1 MNNKK
6 KIVIV
11 GSANTDMVIS
21 ADHFPLPGET
31 LMGTN
36 FMTNFGGKGAN
47 QAVAA
52 ARMGGQTVFIG
63 KVGNDNF
70 GTSIISNLESE
81 GINVS
86 HLYTTQ
92 ETSTGVALITTIPSG
107 ENSIIV
113 NAGANG
119 QLTADDV
126 RDSEEVI
133 AEAGTVLMQLETPV
147 AALTEAAKLGKKHGA
162 FTVLNPAP
170 APASPLPHEL
180 LENIDLLIP
189 NETEASSISGVEIK
203 DESTAMEAISAIQGM
218 GVKNVII
225 TVGSKGAIAKVDG
238 KMIMVPAFKVKAI
251 DTTAAG
257 DTFCGALCV
266 AMSEGKDIE
275 AAIRFGNKASSVSVT
290 RKGAQLSIP
299 QRKELEM

>member
-170 APASPLPHEL
+170 ASPLPHEL

-203 DESTAMEAISAIQGM
+203 DESTAMEAISVIQGM

-266 AMSEGKDIE
+266 ALSEGKDIE

>member
-11 GSANTDMVIS
+11 GSVNTDMVIS

-170 APASPLPHEL
+170 ASPLPHEL

-266 AMSEGKDIE
+266 ALSEGKDIE

>member
-52 ARMGGQTVFIG
+52 ARMGGQTIFIG

-92 ETSTGVALITTIPSG
+92 KTSTGVALITTIPSG

-170 APASPLPHEL
+170 ASPLPHEL

-203 DESTAMEAISAIQGM
+203 DESTAMEAISVIQGM

-266 AMSEGKDIE
+266 ALSEGKDIE

>member
-52 ARMGGQTVFIG
+52 ARLGGQTVFIG
-63 KVGNDNF
+63 KVGNDNL
-70 GTSIISNLESE
+70 GTSIISNLEAE

-126 RDSEEVI
+126 RDSEEVL

-170 APASPLPHEL
+170 ASPLPHEL

-203 DESTAMEAISAIQGM
+203 DESAAMEAISAIQGM

-266 AMSEGKDIE
+266 ALSEGKDIE

>member
-52 ARMGGQTVFIG
+52 ARLGGQTVFIG

-92 ETSTGVALITTIPSG
+92 EISTGVALITTIPSG

-126 RDSEEVI
+126 RDSEEII

-162 FTVLNPAP
+162 FTVLNP

-266 AMSEGKDIE
+266 ALSEGKDIE

>member
-47 QAVAA
+47 QAVTA

-92 ETSTGVALITTIPSG
+92 KTSTGVALITTIPSG

-170 APASPLPHEL
+170 ASPLSHEL

-266 AMSEGKDIE
+266 ALSEGKDIE

>member
-1 MNNKK
+1 M
-6 KIVIV
+6 
-11 GSANTDMVIS
+11 
-21 ADHFPLPGET
+21 
-31 LMGTN
+31 
-36 FMTNFGGKGAN
+36 
-47 QAVAA
+47 
-52 ARMGGQTVFIG
+52 
-63 KVGNDNF
+63 GNDNF

-92 ETSTGVALITTIPSG
+92 KTSTGVALITTIPSG

-170 APASPLPHEL
+170 ASPLPHEL

-203 DESTAMEAISAIQGM
+203 DESTAMEAISVIQGM

-266 AMSEGKDIE
+266 ALSEGKDIE

>member
-92 ETSTGVALITTIPSG
+92 KTSTGVALITTIPSG

-162 FTVLNPAP
+162 FTVLNP

-266 AMSEGKDIE
+266 ALSEGKDIE

>member
-52 ARMGGQTVFIG
+52 ARLGGQTVFIG

-92 ETSTGVALITTIPSG
+92 KTSTGVALITTIPSG

-170 APASPLPHEL
+170 ASLLPHEL

-266 AMSEGKDIE
+266 ALSEGKDIE

>member
-92 ETSTGVALITTIPSG
+92 KTSTGVALITTIPSG
-107 ENSIIV
+107 
-113 NAGANG
+113 
-119 QLTADDV
+119 
-126 RDSEEVI
+126 
-133 AEAGTVLMQLETPV
+133 
-147 AALTEAAKLGKKHGA
+147 
-162 FTVLNPAP
+162 
-170 APASPLPHEL
+170 
-180 LENIDLLIP
+180 
-189 NETEASSISGVEIK
+189 
-203 DESTAMEAISAIQGM
+203 
-218 GVKNVII
+218 
-225 TVGSKGAIAKVDG
+225 
-238 KMIMVPAFKVKAI
+238 
-251 DTTAAG
+251 
-257 DTFCGALCV
+257 
-266 AMSEGKDIE
+266 
-275 AAIRFGNKASSVSVT
+275 
-290 RKGAQLSIP
+290 
-299 QRKELEM
+299 

>member
-92 ETSTGVALITTIPSG
+92 KTSTGVALITTIPSG

-170 APASPLPHEL
+170 ASPLSHEL

-266 AMSEGKDIE
+266 ALSEGKDIE

>member
-11 GSANTDMVIS
+11 GSVNTDMVIS

-170 APASPLPHEL
+170 ASPLPHEL

-203 DESTAMEAISAIQGM
+203 DESTAMEAINAIQGM

-266 AMSEGKDIE
+266 ALSEEKDIE